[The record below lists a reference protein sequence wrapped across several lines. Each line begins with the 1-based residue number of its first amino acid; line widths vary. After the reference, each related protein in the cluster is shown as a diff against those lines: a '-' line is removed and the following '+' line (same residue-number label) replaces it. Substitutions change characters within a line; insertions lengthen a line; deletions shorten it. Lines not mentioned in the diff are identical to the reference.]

1 MNENKNSNPN
11 FDFYSFNLAQT
22 DEKPTEQPTVTD
34 NTIADNTTADSSAA
48 PLTSEVES
56 MSENE
61 ASEAENASVSEDTP
75 LGETA
80 IASGEPTEPQA
91 PVTPVLYDYE
101 PSRRQMKSAY
111 NHLGWGLAIITIAW
125 IAISSVLYALMSLF
139 APEAAENGI
148 ISTLVG
154 TLPLYVICMPMLFLI
169 IFSRPRALIEKKKLK
184 FGHFMILFFMAQ
196 ALMMAGSMVGNN
208 FMNILSNITG
218 IDFYNQL
225 NDTMELPIWFSGLL
239 TVVLAPVF
247 EELIFRKLL
256 LDRMLPHG
264 EFAAIFVNG
273 LLFGAFHGNFYQF
286 FYAALLGMLLSFV
299 YAKTGKIHH
308 CILIHMAVNF
318 FGGVLP
324 TILMNWADYD
334 TLMLL
339 VEEFMNNPEGVEQL
353 EVLGQHVMEHA
364 GGTLGVLLF
373 VFAQYALAALG
384 VVFFI
389 IRRRKFVLKKTEEQ
403 LPARMGLR
411 TAILNPGTIV
421 ALAVCAYLFV
431 NTLLSAVLV

>member
-11 FDFYSFNLAQT
+11 FDFYSFNLPQT
-22 DEKPTEQPTVTD
+22 EEPQKPEQPEITNDAVENSTEI
-34 NTIADNTTADSSAA
+34 NESSEPCETSTAAEETSA
-48 PLTSEVES
+48 PLEPTQDAP
-56 MSENE
+56 MT
-61 ASEAENASVSEDTP
+61 EAEA
-75 LGETA
+75 L
-80 IASGEPTEPQA
+80 TEPA
-91 PVTPVLYDYE
+91 PAPYDYE
-101 PSRRQMKSAY
+101 PERRRMRSTY
-111 NHLGWGLAIITIAW
+111 SHLGWGVAIITIAW
-125 IAISSVLYALMSLF
+125 IAISSILYVLMELF
-139 APEAAENGI
+139 APELIENGI
-148 ISTLVG
+148 ISTLLG
-154 TLPLYVICMPMLFLI
+154 TLPLYVICMPLLFLI
-169 IFSRPRALIEKKKLK
+169 IFNRPRAVIEKKKLK
-184 FGHFMILFFMAQ
+184 FGHFMLLFFMAQ

-208 FMNILSNITG
+208 IMDILSTVTG
-218 IDFYNQL
+218 VDFYNQL
-225 NDTMELPIWFSGLL
+225 NDTMDLPLWFSALL

-264 EFAAIFVNG
+264 ELAAIFVNG

-299 YAKTGKIHH
+299 YARTGKIHH

-334 TLMLL
+334 ALMIL
-339 VEEFMNNPEGVEQL
+339 VNELINNPENIEQL
-353 EVLGQHVMEHA
+353 DAITQHVMNHL

-389 IRRRKFVLKKTEEQ
+389 IRRRKFALKKNDEQ
-403 LPARMGLR
+403 LSGRTALR
-411 TAILNPGTIV
+411 TAIVNPGVIA
-421 ALAVCAYLFV
+421 ALVVCGYLFV
-431 NTLLSAVLV
+431 NTLLSAFIA